1 MSGVALPF
9 VLDWALDRYSYRA
22 MLRVWGVVNVLV
34 CGPLLYFIKPRL
46 PVLHRRRPFSF
57 AFLRTPTFWLFQMGS
72 ILESLGFFIPT
83 IYLPTFAREI
93 LGSGKIEQTLTVSI
107 FNTASVVGAVIA
119 GILTDKLHI
128 STVIMILT
136 IGACGSVFLVWG
148 LAAQINLGWTLA
160 FCVFYGLTGGGYS
173 STWSGFVRQTN
184 VDLRRMGER
193 DEPGVGLMY
202 GLLLA
207 GRGIGSVASGP
218 ISEQLLGKH
227 TNGFGGYGTAFGG
240 LIIFTGVTALL
251 GGLGYAGRLVG
262 LVGDQAPRA
271 SDYGESH
278 AAAVND
284 EEGAARNAEGAQIE
298 GSQAMN
304 EQRDAEKGAR

>member
-1 MSGVALPF
+1 M
-9 VLDWALDRYSYRA
+9 
-22 MLRVWGVVNVLV
+22 
-34 CGPLLYFIKPRL
+34 
-46 PVLHRRRPFSF
+46 
-57 AFLRTPTFWLFQMGS
+57 
-72 ILESLGFFIPT
+72 
-83 IYLPTFAREI
+83 
-93 LGSGKIEQTLTVSI
+93 SI
-107 FNTASVVGAVIA
+107 FNTASVIGAVIA

-136 IGACGSVFLVWG
+136 IGTCGSVFLVWG

-160 FCVFYGLTGGGYS
+160 FCVFYGLTAGGYS

-184 VDLRRMGER
+184 VDLRRMGKR

-218 ISEQLLGKH
+218 VSEKLLEKH
-227 TNGFGGYGTAFGG
+227 GNGFGGYGTAFGG
-240 LIIFTGVTALL
+240 LIIFTGVTAIL

-271 SDYGESH
+271 SDYGGH
-278 AAAVND
+278 DGARDV
-284 EEGAARNAEGAQIE
+284 EGGVRSPEGERAK
-298 GSQAMN
+298 N
-304 EQRDAEKGAR
+304 EQRDPEKV

>member
-9 VLDWALDRYSYRA
+9 VLGWALDRYSYRA

-107 FNTASVVGAVIA
+107 LNTASVVGAVIA

-128 STVIMILT
+128 STVIMISS

-148 LAAQINLGWTLA
+148 LAAQINIGWTLT
-160 FCVFYGLTGGGYS
+160 FCVFYGLTAGGYS
-173 STWSGFVRQTN
+173 STWSGVVRQTN
-184 VDLRRMGER
+184 VDLRRKGER

-227 TNGFGGYGTAFGG
+227 TNGFGGYGTALGG

-278 AAAVND
+278 AAAVDD
-284 EEGAARNAEGAQIE
+284 EEGAARNAEGAR
-298 GSQAMN
+298 MKDL
-304 EQRDAEKGAR
+304 RR